1 LYESDTY
8 RYAHMKKDVF
18 GEGKRG
24 KVLSFGELLLAAGIS
39 GMPAA
44 YMTTPFG
51 KFQRFLGIE
60 MLTGRCREDP
70 IADPSSCW

>member
-1 LYESDTY
+1 
-8 RYAHMKKDVF
+8 MKKDVF

-51 KFQRFLGIE
+51 TFEVWLRNRRMWLIH
-60 MLTGRCREDP
+60 RCCQNAAANP
-70 IADPSSCW
+70 GASW